1 MGVKLPGDNMKLS
14 HFIYAVLGL
23 MSLTVLTTLGLAY
36 TADYQQQTNDILGG
50 GLSMFAFEFFVLIFG
65 GMIVD
70 ASNW

>member
-1 MGVKLPGDNMKLS
+1 MKLS

-23 MSLTVLTTLGLAY
+23 MALTMLTTLGLAY

-50 GLSMFAFEFFVLIFG
+50 GLSMFMLEFFLLIFG